1 MQRLTRKGAKGALLD
16 VYEDAISALQKSIK
30 DLSDEDLVAV
40 ILPDEE
46 YCKSIQTILTH
57 VVSSSYSY
65 AVYIHELKGRRYTRP
80 EEKLHSRALDYVQDL
95 KHAFAF
101 NLNVFAEVEDSELE
115 QFDASRKIMT
125 GWDQLYDIEQ
135 LTEHAIVHILR
146 HNRQIEK
153 FKLLLNRAEQ

>member
-46 YCKSIQTILTH
+46 DCKSIQTILTH